1 MEKTVIITLV
11 LICAALLVRCLV
23 KAFRGETCSS
33 CGGGCGLAD
42 KKNGVC
48 FGR

>member
-11 LICAALLVRCLV
+11 LISAALLARCLV

-33 CGGGCGLAD
+33 CGGCGLAD
-42 KKNGVC
+42 KKNGTC
-48 FGR
+48 SGR